1 MSEGAVDLSQIRG
14 DWKFHMDYL
23 QNAIDQT
30 MKRQVQRWGDLGDD
44 EEIDNAVAEQ
54 SRIWGELIANA
65 NDKGTIPT
73 ADGRIEAFITACR
86 GAKARCDAYEDKVDS
101 VTVEE
106 FSEAGRQVRALCDDL
121 EMMKDQRP
129 ENL

>member
-30 MKRQVQRWGDLGDD
+30 MQRQVQRWGDLGDD

>member
-73 ADGRIEAFITACR
+73 ADGRIEALITACR

>member
-23 QNAIDQT
+23 QNAIDRT
-30 MKRQVQRWGDLGDD
+30 MQRQVQRWGDLGDD